1 MYEYQGLQDIYFI
14 MLYGGATALALASC
28 IYLLFRRGNAF
39 TSVGSS
45 PRQLRLWTAAFMVAV
60 VGSHVWWSL
69 LGTLYLTDDRLI
81 RNIVAITLDRLT
93 FVPLVM
99 CVLLR
104 MLQDRPRPLWPVAAA
119 FVPLAVFSFYCL
131 VAHCDYFELV
141 TECYSLLTGLAF
153 LIYYVYAVR
162 QYGHW
167 LRDNY
172 ADLEHKE
179 VWGSLLLFAMLL
191 FSYVGYASNEG
202 DLVGEYLAQINTVVI
217 IAFLLW
223 RVETLQELIVPD
235 ETAQDDLVE
244 DAPVEEMPVEQ
255 VTIPASDKQSS
266 LAVIDSLL
274 KKRCEKSRIYLQHD
288 LTLQQLADAL
298 GTNRTYLGRYFAQ
311 QGITYNAYING
322 LRIEHFMRLYQ
333 QAIATHRNVSALRLS
348 YEAGFRS
355 YSTFSSAFR
364 QYKGMTASQWIRRIS

>member
-1 MYEYQGLQDIYFI
+1 MYEHQGLQDIYFI

-141 TECYSLLTGLAF
+141 TECYSLLIGLAF
-153 LIYYVYAVR
+153 LIYYVYALW
-162 QYGHW
+162 QYNRW
-167 LRDNY
+167 LHDNF
-172 ADLEHKE
+172 ADLQHKE
-179 VWGSLLLFAMLL
+179 VWQSLVFIACILFVYGAYTWWFFAGMTSE
-191 FSYVGYASNEG
+191 F
-202 DLVGEYLAQINTVVI
+202 LAQVNTFI
-217 IAFLLW
+217 IIGFILW
-223 RVETLQELIVPD
+223 RVETLQKLETYEEDIEIQGDAETITLANEDSKATAYLPD
-235 ETAQDDLVE
+235 S
-244 DAPVEEMPVEQ
+244 
-255 VTIPASDKQSS
+255 IGK
-266 LAVIDSLL
+266 LL
-274 KKRCEKSRIYLQHD
+274 KERCEDTQLYLQHE
-288 LTLQQLADAL
+288 LTLQQLSLAI
-298 GTNRTYLGRYFAQ
+298 GTNRTYLGAYFAQ
-311 QGITYNAYING
+311 QGITYNAYINR
-322 LRIEHFMRLYQ
+322 LRVEHFVRLYNEEKDSSQPVTAKTIAQ
-333 QAIATHRNVSALRLS
+333 QS
-348 YEAGFRS
+348 GFRS
-355 YSTFSSAFR
+355 YTTFSLAF
-364 QYKGMTASQWIRRIS
+364 KNFMGTTVAEWMKNV